1 MKTEKQLIEGWG
13 GSIEPVVS
21 ICCITYNH
29 ENYIEQALDSFL
41 MQETSFPFEIVIHDD
56 ASPDNTADIIRRY
69 EKEYPNI
76 IKPLYQTENQK
87 SKFKGG
93 MNPRFN
99 YPRAKGKY
107 LAMCDGDDY
116 WTDPYKLQKQVNFL
130 EANPEYV
137 VCCHNAKIIDQ
148 NGNLIQDKKLPKL
161 NHDYDYSSLEL
172 QKGAFLLTL
181 SLVFR
186 NVGITSYPSAFNDV
200 VNGDA
205 VLISFLGAHGKGR
218 YIEDIQPAVYRVH
231 SGGVWSLLDSKKRL
245 VANKN
250 LYRAFLEYYKDN
262 TELYQ
267 HYYERQAAVSR
278 KMLREIDV
286 KSGFNEYIRC
296 NQFYFS
302 LNPVLFSPR
311 RFKEFI
317 KYNLKYWHKKF
328 LLILSSN

>member
-29 ENYIEQALDSFL
+29 ENYIEQALQSFL

-99 YPRAKGKY
+99 YPRAKGIY

-116 WTDPYKLQKQVNFL
+116 WTDPHKLQKQVDFL

-137 VCCHNAKIIDQ
+137 LCHTDVKIDEKFKIHENRILKCWNYQDD
-148 NGNLIQDKKLPKL
+148 NL
-161 NHDYDYSSLEL
+161 DYRLAIFSPL
-172 QKGAFLLTL
+172 AFTCTALFRNIKFRDERFYKIMSGDWMLWIKLTL
-181 SLVFR
+181 Y
-186 NVGITSYPSAFNDV
+186 GKAK
-200 VNGDA
+200 
-205 VLISFLGAHGKGR
+205 FLKA
-218 YIEDIQPAVYRVH
+218 PTAVYRK
-231 SGGVWSLLDSKKRL
+231 GVGVSVNAIWHTDFNVRARFLLNQLSLNFSFIKNIWLIKGAIYFQLLYFSKKYHINYL
-245 VANKN
+245 NKIGS
-250 LYRAFLEYYKDN
+250 K
-262 TELYQ
+262 
-267 HYYERQAAVSR
+267 
-278 KMLREIDV
+278 
-286 KSGFNEYIRC
+286 
-296 NQFYFS
+296 
-302 LNPVLFSPR
+302 
-311 RFKEFI
+311 
-317 KYNLKYWHKKF
+317 LKYK
-328 LLILSSN
+328 ISENR